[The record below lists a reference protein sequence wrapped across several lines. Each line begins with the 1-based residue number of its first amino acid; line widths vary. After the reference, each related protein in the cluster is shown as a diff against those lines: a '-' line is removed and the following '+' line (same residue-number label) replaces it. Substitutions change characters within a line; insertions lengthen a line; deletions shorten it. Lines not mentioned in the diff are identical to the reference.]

1 MFLKPKHTYL
11 DQPATHYKK
20 VIDLTK
26 YLMTETYYYYT
37 DSTGTYVYYYDRENK
52 RFIKTDDIKGK
63 GILIEKNTRKYVID
77 TEIWYYNVISVTI
90 HGVTTLQHSWQHTS
104 LFSPTSEEAI
114 ISATDYRGQKNRYFR
129 NGTFTYTI
137 VSDINESI
145 TQAHKGLISKN
156 KSFDIKYT
164 DDEINIEEDDIILI
178 DNELYFVSEASYK
191 IIRLPKPYKTYFCT
205 LTKLNI

>member
-52 RFIKTDDIKGK
+52 RFVKTDSANGT
-63 GILIEKNTRKYVID
+63 GILLVKNTCKYMID
-77 TEIWYYNVISVTI
+77 NEVWYYNVISVTI

-104 LFSPTSEEAI
+104 LFSPLSEQNI
-114 ISATDYRGQKNRYFR
+114 ISATDYKGQKNRYFR

>member
-26 YLMTETYYYYT
+26 YLMTETYYYFT
-37 DSTGTYVYYYDRENK
+37 DSTGTYTYYYDRENK
-52 RFIKTDDIKGK
+52 RFVKTDSVNGN
-63 GILIEKNTRKYVID
+63 GILIEKNTRKYMLD
-77 TEIWYYNVISVTI
+77 TEIWYYNVKPVVVDGQTTI
-90 HGVTTLQHSWQHTS
+90 EHVWRHTYVFMP
-104 LFSPTSEEAI
+104 LSEENI

>member
-26 YLMTETYYYYT
+26 YLMTETYYYFT
-37 DSTGTYVYYYDRENK
+37 DTTGTYTYYYDRENK
-52 RFIKTDDIKGK
+52 RFVKTDDAKGK
-63 GILIEKNTRKYVID
+63 GILIEKNVRKYVID

-104 LFSPTSEEAI
+104 LFSPLSEGTI

>member
-37 DSTGTYVYYYDRENK
+37 DETGTYTYYYDRANK
-52 RFIKTDDIKGK
+52 VFVETDEVKGK
-63 GILIEKNTRKYVID
+63 GILIKKNSRKYMLD
-77 TEIWYYNVISVTI
+77 DAIWYYNVKTVVVDGQTTI
-90 HGVTTLQHSWQHTS
+90 EHVWRNTYVFPPLG
-104 LFSPTSEEAI
+104 EETI
-114 ISATDYRGQKNRYFR
+114 ISATDYKGQKNRYFR

-137 VSDINESI
+137 VSDINEST

-178 DNELYFVSEASYK
+178 DNELYFVSENSYK